1 MNQTPLQRAI
11 DLHEKAF
18 MPWGQAE
25 KLALDEA
32 GIGDAEIDELIGNA
46 SHNVVISL
54 LDDEEVREFVRSIL
68 VHQYALTPEIT
79 GATRLYRG
87 ASG

>member
-18 MPWGQAE
+18 MPWGEAE
-25 KLALDEA
+25 KLALEED
-32 GIGDAEIDELIGNA
+32 GIGDSEIDELIGNV
-46 SHNVVISL
+46 SNNVVISL

-68 VHQYALTPEIT
+68 VHQYALTPKQ
-79 GATRLYRG
+79 
-87 ASG
+87 SGTTENKL